1 MALQVQLTELFAQ
14 RSGAPAD
21 AAVASRWAGRIH
33 DAFYGASAPSPRVS
47 NRFVELES
55 TLAQTFAGLSAGSE
69 SDFWGFAV
77 LVVLPE
83 AEAEQTQPPLAGAAN
98 SKPNVR
104 NEKEKKKRSQPNAP
118 LAFMVVNAL
127 RVLTTGDSSG
137 RQLTGCRAQGEQNEA
152 LRDFCVRGLRDAACV
167 DQKLVVEMVELFAI
181 TDIDAQ
187 AVRAAAQSLLASKK
201 YTALI
206 KLLTI
211 FSSVGWSFE
220 STIKT
225 MAKSKDWSPAE
236 LLAKTFGGP
245 GRSNGLGSAYCV

>member
-1 MALQVQLTELFAQ
+1 MLVHLEAKAECAKMMALQVQLTELFAQ

-77 LVVLPE
+77 LVVLRLAQPRAETQAPAAAAE

-167 DQKLVVEMVELFAI
+167 
-181 TDIDAQ
+181 
-187 AVRAAAQSLLASKK
+187 VRVLC
-201 YTALI
+201 ALQ
-206 KLLTI
+206 
-211 FSSVGWSFE
+211 
-220 STIKT
+220 
-225 MAKSKDWSPAE
+225 
-236 LLAKTFGGP
+236 
-245 GRSNGLGSAYCV
+245 